1 MDVSLSGMVVVV
13 TGGSQGMGEAIGR
26 LAAGGCGAGPDR
38 ARCGEGQGGSGCPWR
53 ACDLCCRRS
62 EATGGPGAGGQGSA
76 APVLTD
82 RPAGERGG
90 DDRPRGDAARGCGPV
105 GPAVRGERPRTVSA
119 DAGGDPRHDR
129 AGGAAGSIVNN
140 LSMNAQCRTPVFA
153 VCAATRGALATL
165 TKNAAHAHLADRV
178 RDNGILMGRA
188 ASPAEQPVQAGTLGK
203 GANWAALVAAE
214 MPLNR
219 LLTNDEV
226 ARLAVFLLSDASGLM
241 TGTLIDMEQKAIGA

>member
-1 MDVSLSGMVVVV
+1 ML
-13 TGGSQGMGEAIGR
+13 
-26 LAAGGCGAGPDR
+26 
-38 ARCGEGQGGSGCPWR
+38 
-53 ACDLCCRRS
+53 
-62 EATGGPGAGGQGSA
+62 PGAVA
-76 APVLTD
+76 LWDRLFAVNARAPFLLMQ
-82 RPAGERGG
+82 
-90 DDRPRGDAARGCGPV
+90 
-105 GPAVRGERPRTVSA
+105 AVIRDTTGR
-119 DAGGDPRHDR
+119 
-129 AGGAAGSIVNN
+129 GAAGSIVNN
-140 LSMNAQCRTPVFA
+140 LSMKAQCRTPVFA

-241 TGTLIDMEQKAIGA
+241 TGALIDMEQKAIGA